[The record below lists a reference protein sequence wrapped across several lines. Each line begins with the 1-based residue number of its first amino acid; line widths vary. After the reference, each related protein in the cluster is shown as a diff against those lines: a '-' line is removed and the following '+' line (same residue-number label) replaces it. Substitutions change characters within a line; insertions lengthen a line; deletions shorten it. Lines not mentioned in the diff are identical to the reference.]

1 MGALYHHF
9 SSKEALFRAILGD
22 NISRGLDELGSAMA
36 NAPSFHE
43 AIQKFVSYFFGEFAS
58 RRELASLSVEFW
70 ALAAREPW
78 AADVV
83 GESIRQGRALIRQA
97 LTAACDA
104 GFVRQ
109 DLDLESAATL
119 LLATVEGIGVLCA
132 VAPDSITA
140 GRHAKSW
147 TELIERFIQA
157 DGAGDLNEF
166 QRRMAV
172 VVRQGTGGTRIE
184 RSEHG

>member
-1 MGALYHHF
+1 
-9 SSKEALFRAILGD
+9 
-22 NISRGLDELGSAMA
+22 MA